1 MKNIIE
7 FNYSNK
13 QKRLAKQDGQLYVYY
28 PVAIVPVKYWSV
40 EEVDMSIITQ
50 TILELGRIRPF
61 RLTELFEKMHI
72 PEVWKDVIQF
82 EIESLVMGKLLNE
95 NSDGTYE
102 TLKEKTE
109 PIKYDYKEGYMIFD
123 EVRGQFFE
131 YVHEKDLFT
140 SFEQQVDFELQTNSN
155 FTHEYYEGPKCEEQ
169 MKAAVIKFNKT
180 KKKFY
185 SDGDQ
190 IDEIGILD
198 VSSEEVRVEKKQFVF
213 TKRGLMPIQLSCN
226 DFPNFKEGVP
236 YFKVNAISPFTKN
249 PSVSMLTVIEGQTIG
264 KEAIEW
270 FKELSKEHM
279 NEGLFNP
286 TEIVDLFDRIEEK
299 LAGTKI
305 SQTVFEYLQIIE
317 QIFMEFERGE
327 KGNVGNRPSNIST
340 FNLAIEAL
348 MQEKIVNNRT
358 IEPPTQWVKE
368 YKDNTLDKLIKSKF
382 REIADLIP
390 VAIMSNLQ
398 NIAKKMVQYNGLEKV
413 RIFGNR
419 DYFATLLIV
428 DILSDKYWI
437 NKIKQYRTILFD
449 FEKLVSVRNKKGGH
463 HNDELFKM
471 PHEDY
476 VNLIRESRE
485 RMYTLIHF
493 LEGK

>member
-185 SDGDQ
+185 SDGD
-190 IDEIGILD
+190 
-198 VSSEEVRVEKKQFVF
+198 
-213 TKRGLMPIQLSCN
+213 
-226 DFPNFKEGVP
+226 PN
-236 YFKVNAISPFTKN
+236 
-249 PSVSMLTVIEGQTIG
+249 
-264 KEAIEW
+264 
-270 FKELSKEHM
+270 
-279 NEGLFNP
+279 
-286 TEIVDLFDRIEEK
+286 
-299 LAGTKI
+299 
-305 SQTVFEYLQIIE
+305 
-317 QIFMEFERGE
+317 
-327 KGNVGNRPSNIST
+327 
-340 FNLAIEAL
+340 
-348 MQEKIVNNRT
+348 
-358 IEPPTQWVKE
+358 
-368 YKDNTLDKLIKSKF
+368 
-382 REIADLIP
+382 
-390 VAIMSNLQ
+390 
-398 NIAKKMVQYNGLEKV
+398 
-413 RIFGNR
+413 
-419 DYFATLLIV
+419 
-428 DILSDKYWI
+428 
-437 NKIKQYRTILFD
+437 
-449 FEKLVSVRNKKGGH
+449 
-463 HNDELFKM
+463 
-471 PHEDY
+471 
-476 VNLIRESRE
+476 
-485 RMYTLIHF
+485 
-493 LEGK
+493 

>member
-1 MKNIIE
+1 
-7 FNYSNK
+7 
-13 QKRLAKQDGQLYVYY
+13 
-28 PVAIVPVKYWSV
+28 
-40 EEVDMSIITQ
+40 
-50 TILELGRIRPF
+50 
-61 RLTELFEKMHI
+61 
-72 PEVWKDVIQF
+72 
-82 EIESLVMGKLLNE
+82 
-95 NSDGTYE
+95 
-102 TLKEKTE
+102 
-109 PIKYDYKEGYMIFD
+109 
-123 EVRGQFFE
+123 
-131 YVHEKDLFT
+131 
-140 SFEQQVDFELQTNSN
+140 
-155 FTHEYYEGPKCEEQ
+155 
-169 MKAAVIKFNKT
+169 
-180 KKKFY
+180 
-185 SDGDQ
+185 
-190 IDEIGILD
+190 
-198 VSSEEVRVEKKQFVF
+198 
-213 TKRGLMPIQLSCN
+213 
-226 DFPNFKEGVP
+226 
-236 YFKVNAISPFTKN
+236 
-249 PSVSMLTVIEGQTIG
+249 MLTVIEGQTIG